1 MIHLFFVWGANHTLF
16 PWQQRLSGPVP
27 TAPNRISLLS
37 KCVKWFVC
45 LHVAIISTA
54 EGVRVCACTGRWKEE
69 GFHACNG
76 LTEARWHTYH
86 HSAGLHTS
94 HQPKDSY
101 TRHVELVL
109 HTAYTRPFKIKPKM
123 HAVTWPTDAAGN
135 PSWTALQHT
144 HTLYRLLGKT
154 YPTSAHFSWQRNFLH
169 VRTKKKKKNSWS
181 QQQQWKGLTFI
192 QWKTTTTH
200 TLTHTKKHMSRLH
213 THKAE

>member
-1 MIHLFFVWGANHTLF
+1 MIHLFFVWGASHTLF

-54 EGVRVCACTGRWKEE
+54 EEVHVCACMGRWKEE

-76 LTEARWHTYH
+76 LTEARWLTHH

-101 TRHVELVL
+101 TRHVELAL
-109 HTAYTRPFKIKPKM
+109 HTAYTRPIKNKPKM
-123 HAVTWPTDAAGN
+123 HAVTWPTDAAGTLFMDN
-135 PSWTALQHT
+135 ITAHT
-144 HTLYRLLGKT
+144 QAISSFRKNTSYKCTFLLT
-154 YPTSAHFSWQRNFLH
+154 EEFPTCQN
-169 VRTKKKKKNSWS
+169 
-181 QQQQWKGLTFI
+181 
-192 QWKTTTTH
+192 
-200 TLTHTKKHMSRLH
+200 
-213 THKAE
+213 